1 MKIHLPKPSTVK
13 RMTNQAIK
21 SLLRPCTILAKWIWG
36 LCEVKAELEQELKTP
51 GFALQRMPD
60 LELCLS
66 LRALDL
72 LAEKPFELKYLKNEG
87 V

>member
-1 MKIHLPKPSTVK
+1 M
-13 RMTNQAIK
+13 
-21 SLLRPCTILAKWIWG
+21 
-36 LCEVKAELEQELKTP
+36 KAELEQELITP

-72 LAEKPFELKYLKNEG
+72 LVKKPFELKYYFEE
-87 V
+87 

>member
-1 MKIHLPKPSTVK
+1 M
-13 RMTNQAIK
+13 
-21 SLLRPCTILAKWIWG
+21 
-36 LCEVKAELEQELKTP
+36 KAELEQELKTP

-72 LAEKPFELKYLKNEG
+72 LAEKPFEPKYLKKEG

>member
-1 MKIHLPKPSTVK
+1 M
-13 RMTNQAIK
+13 
-21 SLLRPCTILAKWIWG
+21 
-36 LCEVKAELEQELKTP
+36 KAELEQELKTP

-72 LAEKPFELKYLKNEG
+72 LAETPFELKYLKKEKILLTHQS
-87 V
+87 